1 MSRVLGIG
9 CGQLAGSAEI
19 LLKAALQAAA
29 AEGAEVELVRLDELR
44 IPSGPDAPEPD
55 DAWWLWDR
63 LVECDALIVSTPIVS
78 RTVAARL
85 KLVADR
91 LLGPNADAAIIEA
104 LVAARRAGQDPG
116 VPFRVDERV
125 LKPRVAG
132 FIAVGGSLTSQWK
145 TLALPILHTVTF
157 SMHMAVVDQ
166 VQFEGAGTPRSIVL
180 QPDAIARA
188 QQLGRN
194 VASQT
199 GRAFEDAEY
208 RGDEGLCPMC
218 HLDVVTLRGDA
229 VECATCG
236 ARGLLEG
243 GGVRW
248 TDLDTSV
255 ISMTEKR
262 NHFAEIRDTAQRH
275 AGQREAIEAAVREY
289 DGFDRFARPVR

>member
-1 MSRVLGIG
+1 VLLGIG
-9 CGQLAGSAEI
+9 CGQISGSAEI
-19 LLKAALQAAA
+19 LLKAALQAAE
-29 AEGAEVELVRLDELR
+29 AEGAAVELVRLEELR
-44 IPSGPDAPEPD
+44 LDGDPD

-63 LVECDALIVSTPIVS
+63 LVECDALIVSTPIIS

-166 VQFEGAGTPRSIVL
+166 VQFEGAGTPQSIVL
-180 QPDAIARA
+180 QPEAIARA

-194 VASQT
+194 VATQI
-199 GRAFEDAEY
+199 GRAFDDAEY
-208 RGDEGLCPMC
+208 RGDDGLCPMC
-218 HLDVVTLRGDA
+218 HLDVITLRGGD

-236 ARGLLEG
+236 ARGVLDG

-248 TDLDTSV
+248 TDLETSV

-275 AGQREAIEAAVREY
+275 AEQREAIEAAARAY
-289 DGFDRFARPVR
+289 DGFDRFARPG